1 MTREPE
7 ELAGRYGIATQY
19 KGLDGTWHVAP
30 KASIAAILGALGVD
44 PDAAVLPEPVIAPQ
58 SDPSRAIQ
66 RCYLPQWL
74 EQGRAWGIAV
84 QVYALRS
91 DENWGI
97 GDLRDLALFAQ
108 TAAQSGADFVGTNPL
123 HALFL
128 ADARLRSPFFPS
140 NRRFLNPLYIAV
152 DAVPGYS
159 PVDEELDLART
170 LRQGELVDYAGVTRL
185 KLAALRRIQAP
196 WQAAGQLPPDYS
208 REAFGQFRAAGG
220 EALQCHAL
228 FEALSFALAAE
239 GHGGSWKGWPG
250 EYSSPSA
257 AGSRAYAEAHAD
269 EVEFFAWLQWLTAV
283 QLQQA
288 QRAARAGGMRIGLY
302 LDFAVGEAPDG
313 SAAWSD
319 PFVMMRGVD
328 VGAPPDY
335 FSTSGQN
342 WGLAPV
348 SPRALVERD
357 FAPYRELIGATM
369 QHSGALRIDHV
380 MGIQQMFLIP
390 AGHAALEGTYIH
402 YPLRRMIA
410 ALAAASH
417 QHEAVLIGEDLGYV
431 PEGFRE
437 IMEEAAILSYRILY
451 FEQDAGWFK
460 AASDYPRLA
469 LACLSTHDL
478 PTLEG
483 WWRGEDVAL
492 RRQFGLI
499 EAGPAEAQLAQR
511 QAERRNLG
519 ELLVHAGLLDA
530 GMAQPLDSA
539 AHDDTPL
546 PGVLMEAVHGFLA
559 RTPSLLVAVRIEDLA
574 GERLP
579 VNLPGTVDQYPN
591 WQRKLSASC
600 AEISAM
606 PGYTS
611 VTRRLA
617 TERPRGD

>member
-44 PDAAVLPEPVIAPQ
+44 PDAAVLPEPVITPQ
-58 SDPSRAIQ
+58 SDPNRAIQ
-66 RCYLPQWL
+66 RCYLPEWL

-97 GDLRDLALFAQ
+97 GDLRDLALFAR
-108 TAAQSGADFVGTNPL
+108 TAAESGADFLGTNPL

-128 ADARLRSPFFPS
+128 ADAQLRSPFFPS

-159 PVDEELDLART
+159 PVAAEQQLAAE
-170 LRQGELVDYAGVTRL
+170 LRQGDLIDYAGVTRL
-185 KLAALRRIQAP
+185 KLAALRRIRVA
-196 WQAAGQLPPDYS
+196 WREAAATSTDYS
-208 REAFGQFRAAGG
+208 IEAFAQFQEAGG
-220 EALQCHAL
+220 EALRRHAL
-228 FEALSFALAAE
+228 FEALSFELAAE
-239 GHGGSWKGWPG
+239 GHGGSWKRWPA
-250 EYSSPSA
+250 EFASPSA
-257 AGSRAYAEAHAD
+257 AGSRAYAEAHP
-269 EVEFFAWLQWLTAV
+269 EVVEFYSWLQWLTAV

-288 QRAARAGGMRIGLY
+288 QRAARESGMRIGLY

-342 WGLAPV
+342 WGLAPI

-357 FAPYRELIGATM
+357 FGPYRELIGATM
-369 QHSGALRIDHV
+369 PHSGALRIDHV

-390 AGHAALEGTYIH
+390 EGHAALEGTYIH
-402 YPLRRMIA
+402 YPLRRMIE

-417 QHEAVLIGEDLGYV
+417 RHEAVLIGEDLGYV

-437 IMEEAAILSYRILY
+437 IMEQAAILSYRILY

-460 AASDYPRLA
+460 AASDYPRMA

-483 WWRGEDVAL
+483 WWRGEDVGL

-511 QAERRNLG
+511 QAERRNLV
-519 ELLVHAGLLDA
+519 ELLVHSGLLDA
-530 GMAQPLDSA
+530 EMAQQLDRA
-539 AHDDTPL
+539 AHNDMPL

-559 RTPSLLVAVRIEDLA
+559 RTPSMLVAVRIEDLA

-600 AEISAM
+600 AEIAAM
-606 PGYTS
+606 PGYAS

-617 TERPRGD
+617 AERPRGS